1 MGAGEKVISK
11 RFSKPSNPIG
21 EATGGD
27 ESTAMTGLGRLSFPE
42 NAFYLILMRQNEIEN
57 KRLNFYYST
66 LSKEE
71 AMGAYRTDI
80 KMAFSRTA
88 KQTNTHTH
96 NNINKSA
103 KI

>member
-1 MGAGEKVISK
+1 
-11 RFSKPSNPIG
+11 
-21 EATGGD
+21 
-27 ESTAMTGLGRLSFPE
+27 
-42 NAFYLILMRQNEIEN
+42 MRQNEIEN

-71 AMGAYRTDI
+71 AMGGVSDGYQDGILTHC
-80 KMAFSRTA
+80 K
-88 KQTNTHTH
+88 TNKHTH